1 MYKKNRKAVID
12 DGMNP
17 ELVRGADFDGYNG
30 IPIIKKPTEII
41 IPNSIVPF
49 SKISKADTF
58 EDAIAT
64 YEMDQEFS
72 DLLIRPDEYVDVLK
86 KHIFISLDCSL
97 YRNAPYAAQV
107 TNVYRSR
114 AIGCYFQRK
123 GVYVIPQIRWGNSLT
138 YTTNVFPEKV
148 KRR

>member
-1 MYKKNRKAVID
+1 MKTKLNIKRKATID

-86 KHIFISLDCSL
+86 KHIFISLEALWHSPL
-97 YRNAPYAAQV
+97 AFEEHER
-107 TNVYRSR
+107 R
-114 AIGCYFQRK
+114 
-123 GVYVIPQIRWGNSLT
+123 GNYCGGHVAT
-138 YTTNVFPEKV
+138 P
-148 KRR
+148 